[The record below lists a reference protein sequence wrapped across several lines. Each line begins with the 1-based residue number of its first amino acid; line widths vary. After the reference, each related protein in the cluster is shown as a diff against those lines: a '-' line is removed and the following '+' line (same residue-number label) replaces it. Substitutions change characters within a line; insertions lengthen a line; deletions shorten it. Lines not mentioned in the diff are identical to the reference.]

1 MQWAAEK
8 FANWEK
14 RVAKFF
20 ATLRQMV
27 PHSTK
32 NRLLK
37 TPPKLALA
45 LLAGVAIG
53 LFAAQGIHAQQVKA
67 PPAYVI
73 AEVEMDPS

>member
-1 MQWAAEK
+1 
-8 FANWEK
+8 
-14 RVAKFF
+14 
-20 ATLRQMV
+20 MV